1 MKKRKMSWCFIGF
14 NYLLI
19 EMMHKQDAKSGN
31 LMWQNAVYPVCFIQ
45 KGPCLSRQLLFR
57 LPCYLIGEREGVKE
71 ERVRRK
77 EGGRG
82 ETAKAKRFR
91 AFPLSAATVLL
102 SGPLSPTPPRCFPKQ
117 SYTKLKWGSQT
128 SVDRGRVPI
137 WHWVIETREK
147 ECHWLRHFGWMI
159 SLSQHKMTGQ

>member
-1 MKKRKMSWCFIGF
+1 MKKRKIVMVFYWNKLSFDW
-14 NYLLI
+14 N
-19 EMMHKQDAKSGN
+19 DAKAGFQTRQPDVAKCG
-31 LMWQNAVYPVCFIQ
+31 L
-45 KGPCLSRQLLFR
+45 PCLLHSKGALSIPATVISPSLLSDR
-57 LPCYLIGEREGVKE
+57 REGGS
-71 ERVRRK
+71 
-77 EGGRG
+77 EGGESETEGGRRG

-128 SVDRGRVPI
+128 SVDRGRVTI
-137 WHWVIETREK
+137 WHWLIETRDK

-159 SLSQHKMTGQ
+159 SLSQHIKTWQ